1 MHYGKTAGEEPDM
14 TENQTTYASAQ
25 WRAGA
30 LAPGRTAR
38 ARGAALAVLCVSAL
52 IVNLD
57 NTILN
62 VALPTLVRDLN
73 ASAGDLQW
81 IVDAYVMVFAGLL
94 LTAGSAADKIGRRKT
109 FMAGLAVFAAGSA
122 WAAFSGSVGMLIAA
136 RAGMG
141 IGGAL
146 LIPST
151 LSIIS
156 DMYRDPRERQRAV
169 SLWAGTIGFAV
180 ALGPVTGGLLLAR
193 FWWGSVFLVN
203 VPIAAAGLIAA
214 AVLVPDSRNADAP
227 APDIPGAV
235 LSIAGIGFVLWAII
249 EGPAQGWSS
258 AAVIGAMMAGIVV
271 LGLFA
276 GWERVSRN
284 PMLNLGLFRNR
295 AFGAAIP
302 AVSTVA
308 FGLFGALFVLT
319 QFLQF
324 SLGYSPLQA
333 GIRILPAAAGVV
345 VIAPLSA
352 LGVRFLGPKIT
363 MGAGLALIAGGLWQ
377 ASGITVSSG
386 YAVIVPT
393 MVLVGAGAGLALP
406 TASGSVLGA
415 APRANAGVA
424 SATNTTAVQVG
435 GALGVAVVGS
445 LLSTRYQ
452 DNISAVLAGQ
462 HVPPATLSVIKASLG
477 DALAVA
483 AKLPGATGQ
492 LLGHLARGAFASGL
506 DLGTLA
512 ACGVAIVGFLIALIW
527 LPRTRPTG
535 TDVPAAALDAASPDA
550 GQRGLLWALS
560 DTPRQVPAGGP
571 TAGQPSGPP
580 AGATT
585 GRHKP

>member
-1 MHYGKTAGEEPDM
+1 M
-14 TENQTTYASAQ
+14 TEDQTSYAPAQ
-25 WRAGA
+25 RRAGA
-30 LAPGRTAR
+30 LAPGRTGR
-38 ARGAALAVLCVSAL
+38 ARGAALAVLCVSVL

-57 NTILN
+57 STILN

-94 LTAGSAADKIGRRKT
+94 LTAGSAADKIGRKKT

-122 WAAFSGSVGMLIAA
+122 WAAFSGSAGMLIAA

-156 DMYRDPRERQRAV
+156 DLYRDPRERQGAV
-169 SLWAGTIGFAV
+169 SLWAATMGIAV
-180 ALGPVTGGLLLAR
+180 ALGPITGGLLLTH

-203 VPIAAAGLIAA
+203 VPIAVAGLIAA
-214 AVLVPDSRNADAP
+214 AVLVPDSRNAAAP

-235 LSIAGIGFVLWAII
+235 LSIAGIAFVLWAII
-249 EGPAQGWSS
+249 EGPTRGWSS
-258 AAVIGAMMAGIVV
+258 AAVIGAITAGIVV
-271 LGLFA
+271 LGLFV
-276 GWERVSRN
+276 GWQRVSRN
-284 PMLNLGLFRNR
+284 PMLDLGLFRNR

-302 AVSTVA
+302 AVSAVA
-308 FGLFGALFVLT
+308 FGLFSALFVLT

-363 MGAGLALIAGGLWQ
+363 MAAGLALIAGGLWQ
-377 ASGITVSSG
+377 ATGITASSG
-386 YAVIVPT
+386 YAAIVPA
-393 MVLVGAGAGLALP
+393 MALVGAGAGLALP

-424 SATNTTAVQVG
+424 SATSTAAVQVG

-462 HVPPATLSVIKASLG
+462 HAAAAAAHTVIIKASLG
-477 DALAVA
+477 GALAVA
-483 AKLPGATGQ
+483 AKLPGTAGQ

-506 DLGTLA
+506 DLGMLA
-512 ACGVAIVGFLIALIW
+512 ASGVAIAGFLIALIW
-527 LPRTRPTG
+527 LPRTRPAG
-535 TDVPAAALDAASPDA
+535 TDVPAAAPDSRS
-550 GQRGLLWALS
+550 GQRRDADG
-560 DTPRQVPAGGP
+560 
-571 TAGQPSGPP
+571 
-580 AGATT
+580 
-585 GRHKP
+585 